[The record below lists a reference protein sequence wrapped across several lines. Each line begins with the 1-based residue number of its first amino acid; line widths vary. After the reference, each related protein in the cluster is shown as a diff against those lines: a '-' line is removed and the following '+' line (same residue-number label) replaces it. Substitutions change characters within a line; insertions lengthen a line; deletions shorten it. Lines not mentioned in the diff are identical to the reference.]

1 MLSAQLLHLEKPGAN
16 DDVRSYLENKTK
28 SVAYALS
35 PNQYKAESY
44 VNERLSL
51 TLSDL
56 LIVARSN
63 TIYCGRNQDARFIL
77 TNGKE
82 TKDKNVF
89 KTAEGP

>member
-1 MLSAQLLHLEKPGAN
+1 MLHLEKPDAS
-16 DDVRSYLENKTK
+16 DDVRLHFERKTK

-35 PNQYKAESY
+35 PCQYKAESC
-44 VNERLSL
+44 VNDRLSL

-63 TIYCGRNQDARFIL
+63 AIYCGRNQDAKVIL

-82 TKDKNVF
+82 TK
-89 KTAEGP
+89 G